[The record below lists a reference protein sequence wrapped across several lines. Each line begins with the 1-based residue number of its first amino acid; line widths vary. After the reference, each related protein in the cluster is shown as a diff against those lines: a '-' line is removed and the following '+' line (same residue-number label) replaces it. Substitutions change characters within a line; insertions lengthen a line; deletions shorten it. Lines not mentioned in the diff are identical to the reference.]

1 VWEVLVLLDNN
12 PVKPNHYHRGDIDV
26 IEFMIR
32 HFGNNTKVTPAQ
44 GFFIGN
50 VIKYTCR
57 FMDKNGLED
66 LEKAKYY
73 LNQLAELEHNPKET
87 E

>member
-1 VWEVLVLLDNN
+1 
-12 PVKPNHYHRGDIDV
+12 
-26 IEFMIR
+26 MR

-66 LEKAKYY
+66 LEKAQEY
-73 LNQLAELEHNPKET
+73 LTKLIEVERNPKKT